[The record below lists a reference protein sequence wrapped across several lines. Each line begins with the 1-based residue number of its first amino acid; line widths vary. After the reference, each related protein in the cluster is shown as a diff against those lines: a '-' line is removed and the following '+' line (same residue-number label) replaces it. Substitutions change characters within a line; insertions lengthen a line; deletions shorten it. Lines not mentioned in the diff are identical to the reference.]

1 MEFPTQDQ
9 LTELLDAKSEHC
21 ISIYIPTHRSFP
33 ETQQDPVLLK
43 NVLSDIED
51 QLRERGL
58 SAGDFRPILEP
69 AYELLKGSEFW
80 KHQGDCLALF
90 LADGFTRVF
99 RLPEPMDKHVSIG
112 QRFDLL
118 PLIRLRQLNGQF
130 YVLAVSQNACRLFTG
145 DRVSLEEIKDDDLP
159 DDLRSTLR
167 RWSEREL
174 NLHSMQ
180 AKPQTRGGDDMA
192 NYHGHFEDNTKQELE
207 KYFREVDAAV
217 AQILKPQ
224 RVPLIFAGVDY
235 LFPIYQNVN
244 SYPELCET
252 PVEGNFDEASS
263 QELHQAARPLIDSHL
278 KQRTDVVTEYGGRAA
293 QGVATDNLGEILS
306 AAQDG
311 LIDMLAIAEG
321 ADCYGRVDEDS
332 REIHWTNA
340 EADDAENLCERAA
353 RQTLENSGEVLV
365 VNADQL
371 PQDASAIAFLR
382 SPKSAIVGKTQTS

>member
-1 MEFPTQDQ
+1 MDFPTQDQ
-9 LTELLDAKSEHC
+9 LAELLKVQSEHC

-43 NVLSDIED
+43 NVLSDLED

-58 SAGDFRPILEP
+58 SAGDFGPILEP
-69 AYELLKGSEFW
+69 VEELLRDSEFW
-80 KHQGDCLALF
+80 KHQGDCLAIF

-112 QRFDLL
+112 RRFDVL
-118 PLIRLRQLNGQF
+118 PLIRLRQTNGRF
-130 YVLAVSQNACRLFTG
+130 HVLAVSQNSCRLFAG
-145 DRVSLEEIKDDDLP
+145 DRVSLEELKDDDLP

-167 RWSEREL
+167 RWSEREI
-174 NLHSMQ
+174 NMHSMQ
-180 AKPQTRGGDDMA
+180 AKPQTRGGDDTV
-192 NYHGHFEDNTKQELE
+192 NYHGHFEDSTKQELE

-217 AQILKPQ
+217 AQILKTQ
-224 RVPLIFAGVDY
+224 RTPLVFAGVDY

-263 QELHQAARPLIDSHL
+263 QELHKAVWPLIDSHL
-278 KQRTDVVTEYGGRAA
+278 KQRTRVVTEYGARAA

-311 LIDMLAIAEG
+311 LIEMLAVGEG
-321 ADCYGRVDEDS
+321 ANCYGRVDEES
-332 REIHWTNA
+332 REVHWTNA
-340 EADDAENLCERAA
+340 DADDAEDLCERAA
-353 RQTLENSGEVLV
+353 RYTLQNSGQVLV
-365 VNADQL
+365 VNVDEL
-371 PQDASAIAFLR
+371 PEDASAIAFLR
-382 SPKSAIVGKTQTS
+382 SPKSAIVGKTRT